1 MTSSD
6 ILQGLKKNMRTLRD
20 FYGEDVV
27 SIFFPDEACWFVI
40 FFDWCRWCVSLHFFT
55 AYEK

>member
-27 SIFFPDEACWFVI
+27 SIFF
-40 FFDWCRWCVSLHFFT
+40 S
-55 AYEK
+55 